1 MRASQPAILGA
12 MAPAFASLRLLCV
25 TVSDVQCTVHTLLIL
40 SRCPVCYMV
49 SCVERFVFVG
59 RTVQPRWMT

>member
-1 MRASQPAILGA
+1 MRASQPAIHGA
-12 MAPAFASLRLLCV
+12 MATAFAVITV
-25 TVSDVQCTVHTLLIL
+25 TVCYALSLMYSVQYIL
-40 SRCPVCYMV
+40 SRYPVCYMV